1 MQTEE
6 THKQIMVCCEYACLV
21 RNVEVRSRSLLFAVN
36 MTKLSLFGEMTGGDG
51 LTNPIS
57 AHAKRETLER

>member
-1 MQTEE
+1 
-6 THKQIMVCCEYACLV
+6 MVCCEYACLV